1 MNIRDNREI
10 SHFAAQRVTNTPAH
24 KRIVLIYSA
33 LVLGMAMLVSVA
45 NYIIGSQIDNFGGLS
60 NLGTRKILSSV
71 QTMLPLAQSVIAMC
85 LELGF
90 LAAML
95 RIARGQYVSPNTL
108 RLGFDRFWVLL
119 RCTIFKN
126 MLIMANV
133 FLGVYLGIMIFMV
146 TPWSEPAMEV
156 LAPYMAQM
164 SALDPTLVMDEAGYT
179 AFAATLLPAYLIC
192 AVTIGVLAVPAVYSY
207 RMASYV
213 IIDRPALGALA
224 ALRESK
230 RMMRRNRVALFK
242 LDLRLWW
249 YYAAMLAATVLCYGD
264 VILPML
270 GVELPLHGDIA
281 YFLFFAVYLAAMFAV
296 YYFLRSR
303 TEVAYCVAYDT
314 LKPQEPSNNN
324 GVVLGNIFDM

>member
-10 SHFAAQRVTNTPAH
+10 SRFAAQRVADTPAH
-24 KRIVLIYSA
+24 KKIAAIYSG
-33 LVLGMAMLVSVA
+33 LILGMAALVSVV
-45 NYIIGSQIDNFGGLS
+45 NYILGIQIDNFGGLS
-60 NLGTRKILSSV
+60 NLGTRTVLSSI
-71 QTMLPLAQSVIAMC
+71 QTMLPLAQSVITMC

-108 RLGFDRFWVLL
+108 RLGLDRFWVLL

-126 MLIMANV
+126 MLILANV
-133 FLGVYLGIMIFMV
+133 FLGTYLGVMLFAM
-146 TPWSEPAMEV
+146 TPWSKPAMEV
-156 LAPYMAQM
+156 LSPYLSQLTVMD
-164 SALDPTLVMDEAGYT
+164 STLVLEEGVYAE
-179 AFAATLLPAYLIC
+179 FAATLLPAYAIC
-192 AVTIGVLAVPAVYSY
+192 AVTIGLFTVPAVYSY
-207 RMASYV
+207 RMAFY
-213 IIDRPALGALA
+213 ILIDRPGMGALA

-230 RMMRRNRVALFK
+230 RMMRHNRVALFK

-249 YYAAMLAATVLCYGD
+249 YYAALLGATVLCYGD

-270 GVELPLHGDIA
+270 GMELPLSGDA
-281 YFLFFAVYLAAMFAV
+281 GYFLFFAAYLAALFAV

-303 TEVAYCVAYDT
+303 AEVAYCLAYDA
-314 LKPQEPSNNN
+314 LRPQEKQDN